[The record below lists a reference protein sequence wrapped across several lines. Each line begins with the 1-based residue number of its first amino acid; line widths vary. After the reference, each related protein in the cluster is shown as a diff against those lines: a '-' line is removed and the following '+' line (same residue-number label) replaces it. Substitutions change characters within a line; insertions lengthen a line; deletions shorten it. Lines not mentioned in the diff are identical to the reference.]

1 MINGLF
7 WITYPVYRRYPLA
20 NRYLATLR
28 VRAQTNA
35 TMLTGIDDFPVNFNL
50 ALLTLAL

>member
-1 MINGLF
+1 MIDGLF
-7 WITYPVYRRYPLA
+7 WITYLVYRPFTLA

-28 VRAQTNA
+28 VRAQANA

-50 ALLTLAL
+50 ALLILAL